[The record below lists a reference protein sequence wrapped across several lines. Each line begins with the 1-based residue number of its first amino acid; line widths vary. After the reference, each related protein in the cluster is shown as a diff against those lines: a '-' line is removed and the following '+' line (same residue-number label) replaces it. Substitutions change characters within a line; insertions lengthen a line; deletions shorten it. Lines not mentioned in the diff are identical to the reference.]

1 MKLEKILIGVLLLV
15 VAWLVLHKQPT
26 LPTEIRYITKLEQK
40 LDTLYRDTIVFKTK
54 IRRFKDTIIIYRDSI
69 IIAKENNDTVKIIAF
84 QDSVIEQQDYTIKWQ
99 DTLIGQLDTI
109 IDVQNKV
116 NDKLKDSIVDLNKD
130 VQKRKK
136 RSKIAHIIGSIGI
149 ATLFVLK

>member
-1 MKLEKILIGVLLLV
+1 MKIERILIGLLLLV
-15 VAWLVLHKQPT
+15 VVWLFIQKTPT
-26 LPTEIRYITKLEQK
+26 IPTDIRVISRLETK
-40 LDTLYRDTIVFKTK
+40 LDTLYKDTVIFKTK
-54 IRRFKDTIIIYRDSI
+54 IRRFNDTILIYKDLVRF
-69 IIAKENNDTVKIIAF
+69 AKENNDTVKIIAF

-99 DTLIGQLDTI
+99 DTLICQLDTI

-130 VQKRKK
+130 FEKRKK

>member
-26 LPTEIRYITKLEQK
+26 LPTEIRYITKLEK
-40 LDTLYRDTIVFKTK
+40 RLDTLYKDTIIFKTK
-54 IRRFKDTIIIYRDSI
+54 IRRFKDTILIYRDSVI
-69 IIAKENNDTVKIIAF
+69 VAKENNDTIKIIAF

-99 DTLIGQLDTI
+99 DTLIKQLDTI

-130 VQKRKK
+130 VEKRKK

>member
-1 MKLEKILIGVLLLV
+1 MKLEKILIGVLFLV
-15 VAWLVLHKQPT
+15 VAWLILHKQPT
-26 LPTEIRYITKLEQK
+26 LPNEVRYITKLEQR
-40 LDTLYRDTIVFKTK
+40 LDTLYKDTIVFKTK
-54 IRRFKDTIIIYRDSI
+54 IRRFKDTVLIYRDSI

-136 RSKIAHIIGSIGI
+136 RSKIAHLISVGVL
-149 ATLFVLK
+149 TLFVVK

>member
-1 MKLEKILIGVLLLV
+1 MKLEKILIGVLFLV
-15 VAWLVLHKQPT
+15 VAWLILHKQPT
-26 LPTEIRYITKLEQK
+26 LPNEVRYITKLEQR
-40 LDTLYRDTIVFKTK
+40 LDTLYKDTIVFKTK
-54 IRRFKDTIIIYRDSI
+54 IRRFKDTVLIYRDSI

-84 QDSVIEQQDYTIKWQ
+84 QDSVINQQDYTIKWQ

-116 NDKLKDSIVDLNKD
+116 NDKLKDSIIDLNKD

-149 ATLFVLK
+149 ATYLY

>member
-15 VAWLVLHKQPT
+15 VAWLVLHKQPS
-26 LPTEIRYITKLEQK
+26 LPTEIRYITKLEK
-40 LDTLYRDTIVFKTK
+40 RLDTLYRDTIVFKTK
-54 IRRFKDTIIIYRDSI
+54 IRRFKDTILIYRDSVI
-69 IIAKENNDTVKIIAF
+69 VAKENNDTVKIIAF
-84 QDSVIEQQDYTIKWQ
+84 QDSVIKQQDYTIKWQ

-116 NDKLKDSIVDLNKD
+116 NDKLKDSIIDLNKD
-130 VQKRKK
+130 FEKRKK

>member
-26 LPTEIRYITKLEQK
+26 LPTEIRYITKLEQR

-54 IRRFKDTIIIYRDSI
+54 IKRFKDTVIIFRDSVKE
-69 IIAKENNDTVKIIAF
+69 AKENNDTVKIIQF
-84 QDSVIEQQDYTIKWQ
+84 QDSVIQQQDYTIKWQ

-109 IDVQNKV
+109 IMYQNRV
-116 NDKLKDSIVDLNKD
+116 NDKLKDSVIDLNK
-130 VQKRKK
+130 KKKNRKLL
-136 RSKIAHIIGSIGI
+136 HILSVIGI
-149 ATLFVLK
+149 STLFIVK